1 MLLSGG
7 GFAFMHLPKLA
18 KLTVRIAAMSELFSN
33 FALNKNNNFHV

>member
-18 KLTVRIAAMSELFSN
+18 KLDVRIAVMSELFSN

>member
-7 GFAFMHLPKLA
+7 VFAFMHLPKLA
-18 KLTVRIAAMSELFSN
+18 KLTVRIAVMSELFRN

>member
-18 KLTVRIAAMSELFSN
+18 KLDVHVAAMSELFRN

>member
-18 KLTVRIAAMSELFSN
+18 KLDVHVAVMSELFSN
-33 FALNKNNNFHV
+33 FALNNNNNFHV